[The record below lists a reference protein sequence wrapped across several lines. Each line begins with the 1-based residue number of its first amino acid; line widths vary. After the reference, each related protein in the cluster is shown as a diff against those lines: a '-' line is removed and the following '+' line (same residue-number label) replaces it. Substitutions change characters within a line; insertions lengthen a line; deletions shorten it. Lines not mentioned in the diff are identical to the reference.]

1 MTLLFGLSSAFAILL
16 VVLLSAIS
24 LVNGGMVKKERGQE
38 QVDGIGVI
46 ENTMAVVTNENMS
59 LDSRKKSISE
69 TIIDIVIGFLLFLP
83 VNFFVLPLFVDQ
95 IAEQNI
101 IGILFLSSIYTSIAL
116 VRKYVLRRWFE
127 NMRKKI

>member
-1 MTLLFGLSSAFAILL
+1 MILYFGLSSVFAILL
-16 VVLLSAIS
+16 VVLLSVIS
-24 LVNGGMVKKERGQE
+24 LANGGMAKNQREQE
-38 QVDGIGVI
+38 QVDGIGETEKI
-46 ENTMAVVTNENMS
+46 MAIS
-59 LDSRKKSISE
+59 SGLDSRKKSISE

-101 IGILFLSSIYTSIAL
+101 LGILFLSSIYTSIAV

-127 NMRKKI
+127 NMRNKSL

>member
-46 ENTMAVVTNENMS
+46 DLRGKSM

-83 VNFFVLPLFVDQ
+83 VNFLVLPLFVDQ
-95 IAEQNI
+95 IAEQDV

>member
-1 MTLLFGLSSAFAILL
+1 MIYFGLSCVFAILL
-16 VVLLSAIS
+16 VVLLSAIP
-24 LVNGGMVKKERGQE
+24 LANGVIRKKVEQE

-83 VNFFVLPLFVDQ
+83 VNFFILPLFVDQ

-101 IGILFLSSIYTSIAL
+101 LGILFLSSIYTSIA
-116 VRKYVLRRWFE
+116 VIRKYVLRRWFE

>member
-1 MTLLFGLSSAFAILL
+1 MTLLFGLSSVFAILL

-24 LVNGGMVKKERGQE
+24 LVNGGMVKKEREQE

-46 ENTMAVVTNENMS
+46 EEKMS
-59 LDSRKKSISE
+59 SGLDSKKKSISE

-101 IGILFLSSIYTSIAL
+101 LGILFLSSIYTSIAV
-116 VRKYVLRRWFE
+116 VRKYVLRRWFD

>member
-1 MTLLFGLSSAFAILL
+1 MILPFTPFFVFAILL

-24 LVNGGMVKKERGQE
+24 LANGVIRKKVERE

-116 VRKYVLRRWFE
+116 VRKYMLRRWFE

>member
-1 MTLLFGLSSAFAILL
+1 MTLLFGLSSVFAILL
-16 VVLLSAIS
+16 VVLLSVIS
-24 LVNGGMVKKERGQE
+24 LANGGMVKKEREQE
-38 QVDGIGVI
+38 QVDGIGVV
-46 ENTMAVVTNENMS
+46 EEKMS
-59 LDSRKKSISE
+59 SGLDSKKKSISE

-101 IGILFLSSIYTSIAL
+101 LGILFLSSIYTSIAV

-127 NMRKKI
+127 NMRNKSL

>member
-1 MTLLFGLSSAFAILL
+1 MTRLFGLSSVFAILL
-16 VVLLSAIS
+16 VVLLSATTM
-24 LVNGGMVKKERGQE
+24 VNGRIERRKLE

-46 ENTMAVVTNENMS
+46 DLRSKMPKKKEVP

-69 TIIDIVIGFLLFLP
+69 TSIDIIIGFLLFLP

-101 IGILFLSSIYTSIAL
+101 LGILFLSSIYTSIAV

-127 NMRKKI
+127 NMRNKSL

>member
-1 MTLLFGLSSAFAILL
+1 MTRLFGLSSVFAILL
-16 VVLLSAIS
+16 VVLLSVTTM
-24 LVNGGMVKKERGQE
+24 VNGRIERRKQV

-46 ENTMAVVTNENMS
+46 DLRNKMPKKKEIP
-59 LDSRKKSISE
+59 LDSRKKSIGE
-69 TIIDIVIGFLLFLP
+69 TSIDIVIGFLLFLP

-101 IGILFLSSIYTSIAL
+101 LGILFLSSIYTSIAV

-127 NMRKKI
+127 NMRNKSL

>member
-59 LDSRKKSISE
+59 LD
-69 TIIDIVIGFLLFLP
+69 
-83 VNFFVLPLFVDQ
+83 
-95 IAEQNI
+95 
-101 IGILFLSSIYTSIAL
+101 
-116 VRKYVLRRWFE
+116 
-127 NMRKKI
+127 

>member
-1 MTLLFGLSSAFAILL
+1 MILPFTPFFVFAILL

-24 LVNGGMVKKERGQE
+24 LANGVIRKKVEQE

>member
-1 MTLLFGLSSAFAILL
+1 MILLFGLSSVFAILL

-24 LVNGGMVKKERGQE
+24 LVNGGMVKKEREQE

-46 ENTMAVVTNENMS
+46 DLRGKSV

-69 TIIDIVIGFLLFLP
+69 TIVDIVIGFLLFLP

-101 IGILFLSSIYTSIAL
+101 IGILYLSSIYTSIAV

-127 NMRKKI
+127 SMRK

>member
-1 MTLLFGLSSAFAILL
+1 MTLLFGLSSVFAILL

-24 LVNGGMVKKERGQE
+24 LVNGGVVKKEREQE
-38 QVDGIGVI
+38 QADGIGVI
-46 ENTMAVVTNENMS
+46 EEKMS
-59 LDSRKKSISE
+59 SGLDSRKKSITE

-101 IGILFLSSIYTSIAL
+101 LGILFLSLIYTSIAV

-127 NMRKKI
+127 NMRNKSL

>member
-1 MTLLFGLSSAFAILL
+1 MTLYFGLSSVFAILL
-16 VVLLSAIS
+16 VVLLSATS
-24 LVNGGMVKKERGQE
+24 LVNGGMVKKEREQE
-38 QVDGIGVI
+38 QVDGIGVT
-46 ENTMAVVTNENMS
+46 EKTMAIS
-59 LDSRKKSISE
+59 SGLDSRKKSISE

-101 IGILFLSSIYTSIAL
+101 IGILFLSSIYTSIAV

-127 NMRKKI
+127 SMRK

>member
-1 MTLLFGLSSAFAILL
+1 M
-16 VVLLSAIS
+16 
-24 LVNGGMVKKERGQE
+24 VNGRIERRKQV

-46 ENTMAVVTNENMS
+46 DLRNKMPKKKEIP
-59 LDSRKKSISE
+59 LDSRKKSIGE
-69 TIIDIVIGFLLFLP
+69 TSIDIVIGFLLFLP

-101 IGILFLSSIYTSIAL
+101 LGILFLSSIYTSIAV

>member
-16 VVLLSAIS
+16 VVLLPAIS

>member
-1 MTLLFGLSSAFAILL
+1 MTLYFGLSSVFAILL
-16 VVLLSAIS
+16 VVLLSATS
-24 LVNGGMVKKERGQE
+24 LVNGGMVKKEREQE

-46 ENTMAVVTNENMS
+46 DLRGKSV

-69 TIIDIVIGFLLFLP
+69 TIVDIVIGFLLFLP

-101 IGILFLSSIYTSIAL
+101 IGILSLSAIYTSIAL

-127 NMRKKI
+127 SMRKKI

>member
-1 MTLLFGLSSAFAILL
+1 MTLYFGLSSVFAILL
-16 VVLLSAIS
+16 VVLLSATS
-24 LVNGGMVKKERGQE
+24 LVNGGMVKKEREQE
-38 QVDGIGVI
+38 QADGIGVT
-46 ENTMAVVTNENMS
+46 EKTMAIS
-59 LDSRKKSISE
+59 SGLDSRKKSISE

-101 IGILFLSSIYTSIAL
+101 IGILFLSSIYTSIAV

-127 NMRKKI
+127 SMRK